1 MTRLEKSVD
10 VGVPAH
16 RAFEQLTR
24 YEEYPRFM
32 EGVREVQP
40 LDATHLHWRCVENGA
55 QREWDSEITAQVPDQ
70 LLAWRNI
77 SDHQNIGQVR
87 LQPLA
92 DDQTRLSLSM
102 EYEPQCPAD
111 QVGEKEALTAQRIEG
126 DLQRFKQLVETGT
139 LATAAPE
146 YPMAEATAPDDPV
159 ARPSAAEA
167 WLPTL
172 MKVWEEPLSLM
183 RRMSQEMDG
192 VFGRILA
199 RPMGMTNWTASGKRS
214 WAPPVEVARR
224 ADHLVISADLPGITR
239 EQVNVEIKKDK
250 LTIEGDWQ
258 AQQDNVEYRR
268 TERNYGHFY
277 RAIPLPEGID
287 PEGATA
293 SMHDGVLEVTL
304 PLLQQESRRRLDI
317 DAPR

>member
-10 VGVPAH
+10 VGVPAQ

-24 YEEYPRFM
+24 YEDYPRFM

-40 LDATHLHWRCVENGA
+40 IDATHLHWRCMENGE
-55 QREWDSEITAQVPDQ
+55 QREWDSEITAQVPDE
-70 LLAWRNI
+70 LLAWRNMN
-77 SDHQNIGQVR
+77 DHQNIGQVR
-87 LQPLA
+87 LEPLA

-102 EYEPQCPAD
+102 EYEPLCPAE
-111 QVGEKEALTAQRIEG
+111 QVSEKEALTAQRIEG
-126 DLQRFKQLVETGT
+126 DLQRFKQLVEAEKP
-139 LATAAPE
+139 ATAALEMPI
-146 YPMAEATAPDDPV
+146 ADVAQPDNPV
-159 ARPSAAEA
+159 ARPGTAEA
-167 WLPTL
+167 WLPQL

-192 VFGRILA
+192 VFGRFLA
-199 RPMGMTNWTASGKRS
+199 RPLGMTNWTAGGKRS
-214 WAPPVEVARR
+214 WSPPVEVARR

-258 AQQDNVEYRR
+258 AQQVNVEYRR

-293 SMHDGVLEVTL
+293 LMHDGVLEITL
-304 PLLQQESRRRLDI
+304 PMLQQESRRRLDI
-317 DAPR
+317 DTPR